1 MTLSEIS
8 FDPILAAGADPVQAG
23 VALKKLAEDP
33 NLDGP
38 MLVAALAEEAARLM
52 DADPAITGGLLRLI
66 HLKTLRAEGDP
77 LSKIEPAAL
86 GKIIESLSPEVSN
99 RHLMLQLLA
108 MRRTPESLGVLV
120 TQLGQSPPK
129 GWMAAAQI
137 LSPLMQHN
145 DWSIDAVFPAL
156 LDSISEP
163 SLAAPILDLAGHVT
177 RTGLVHEHPAK
188 GRIASLN
195 ALLGHVAGRLAK
207 FEEDPRSFGTE
218 VEQVQ
223 AVLGEAVALA
233 VSLCD
238 AIGLIGDESSIGEL
252 NKTLDLKHRR
262 VQCEAAGA
270 LAKLGVD
277 TGKERLAELAGEPA
291 ARLRAIAYADEL
303 ELEDLIDEE
312 HREPRAIAEAEMA
325 LWLTQPQQMGV
336 PPTGV
341 EVVDSRRMLWPS
353 FEDPVDVF
361 LVRFEYNFGERQ
373 YSNVGLTGPTVFA
386 ISCDVADFPPEDIYA
401 IYAGWHADHPDIFTV
416 PSKEFNEAQRRIVE
430 PLQTYLER
438 VGYEDVK
445 VDRLGF
451 FLDETAAVFT
461 AVRNEKECVV
471 VTDGLETIDLPTGG
485 RLRPPQPEDL
495 FHLYKGRKMLRTFN
509 PNGITE

>member
-1 MTLSEIS
+1 MSEIS
-8 FDPILAAGADPVQAG
+8 FDPLLSPGADPVQAG
-23 VALKKLAEDP
+23 VTLKQFADDAELSGPALI
-33 NLDGP
+33 
-38 MLVAALAEEAARLM
+38 AALAEESERLI

-66 HLKTLRAEGDP
+66 HLKTLRDEGD
-77 LSKIEPAAL
+77 AL
-86 GKIIESLSPEVSN
+86 LQINPESIRRIMVALSPEVSN

-108 MRRTPESLGVLV
+108 MMRSDESLAILV
-120 TQLGQSPPK
+120 QQLMESPPK
-129 GWMAAAQI
+129 GWMASAQI
-137 LSPLMQHN
+137 LSPLMQHR
-145 DWSIDAVFPAL
+145 DWPIDVVFPAI
-156 LDSISEP
+156 LDCMGEP
-163 SLAAPILDLAGHVT
+163 SLAAPVLDLAGHVT
-177 RTGLVHEHPAK
+177 RTHQVDSHPA
-188 GRIASLN
+188 RERVAALN
-195 ALLGHVAGRLAK
+195 ALLGQVAGRLAR

-218 VEQVQ
+218 VDQVQ

-270 LAKLGVD
+270 LAKLGQEN
-277 TGKERLAELAGEPA
+277 GRERLAELAGEPA

-303 ELEDLIDEE
+303 GLQDLIDDV
-312 HREPRAIAEAEMA
+312 HREPSATAEAEMA

-353 FEDPVDVF
+353 FNDPVDVF
-361 LVRFEYNFGERQ
+361 LVRFEYNFGEKQ
-373 YSNVGLTGPTVFA
+373 YSNIGITGPTVFTM
-386 ISCDVADFPPEDIYA
+386 SCDVADLPPEDIYA
-401 IYAGWHADHPDIFTV
+401 MYAGWHADHQDIFTV
-416 PSKEFNEAQRRIVE
+416 PSKEFNEAQRRIIE

-445 VDRLGF
+445 VDCLGF

-461 AVRNEKECVV
+461 AVRNEKTCVV
-471 VTDGLETIDLPTGG
+471 VTDGLETIDLPTAG
-485 RLRPPQPEDL
+485 RLRPPSPEDL
-495 FHLYKGRKMLRTFN
+495 FNLYKGRKMLRTFN
-509 PNGITE
+509 PSGLSE